1 MEPLTQDQL
10 KAKAYYQ
17 QNKARFIEN
26 AQRWRREHPEEA
38 RKYQA
43 EYYQRNK
50 NSHKYVLRQQQKN
63 AIRQQQ
69 AEQRAK
75 QRAEERAKRLE
86 EERNALPLPIVI
98 ERPPTPPPE
107 PPLPASAFVVKFL

>member
-1 MEPLTQDQL
+1 MDPLTPEQQR
-10 KAKAYYQ
+10 ARAYYQ

-38 RKYQA
+38 KKYQA

-50 NSHKYVLRQQQKN
+50 NSHKYVLRQIKKNDQRQKD
-63 AIRQQQ
+63 
-69 AEQRAK
+69 AEERAK
-75 QRAEERAKRLE
+75 KRAEERAKKLE
-86 EERNALPLPIVI
+86 AERNALPLPLVI
-98 ERPPTPPPE
+98 ERPPTPPVD